1 MSSCYT
7 TVTASVVQIAATGA
21 LGKMLDNLKSR
32 EVDVFA
38 SSYFTT
44 KPFAH
49 GFERSAHEETV
60 YAKKKNASIKSKFEI
75 SRAFDLVHQLY
86 IVIDLPGIANVVGT
100 DIAALA
106 ASADTVADADNMP
119 YYCNGVGAA
128 LLGEVHLSMGGHSIA
143 CLTGPLIFLFEELA
157 GTPGKRADA
166 LMGKAPTVA
175 ALKAQSTR
183 ARRLYVPM
191 YFFFCSTRGSLS
203 SALNIVG
210 SQFQRVYLD
219 MQLNSLSS
227 VVENGSANFG
237 LSAAAGAA
245 RTIIV
250 DPISL
255 EPMVAPVRA
264 GGNVDY
270 AGADVNADIT
280 AQQNIARVSVDTH
293 GITLSEAERADF
305 SNVNALTLM
314 NEVHILNR
322 TGSNALNKT
331 STEIDVTTFA
341 KNLVYEI
348 IVAARLQQDGG
359 KATAPLRFDG
369 ATDTVTGEVYGPL
382 ASIDVTISG
391 QQRFPANVEAEIF
404 NQVIPYLHHS
414 LIPEHSGVYSI
425 PFSFY
430 PEDATV
436 PDSHANVS
444 KLDSLILRL
453 TRPSAF
459 HQSAVNT
466 DAHIFALSYNLLVEQ
481 RGMKAK
487 FFV

>member
-1 MSSCYT
+1 
-7 TVTASVVQIAATGA
+7 
-21 LGKMLDNLKSR
+21 
-32 EVDVFA
+32 
-38 SSYFTT
+38 
-44 KPFAH
+44 
-49 GFERSAHEETV
+49 
-60 YAKKKNASIKSKFEI
+60 
-75 SRAFDLVHQLY
+75 
-86 IVIDLPGIANVVGT
+86 
-100 DIAALA
+100 
-106 ASADTVADADNMP
+106 
-119 YYCNGVGAA
+119 
-128 LLGEVHLSMGGHSIA
+128 
-143 CLTGPLIFLFEELA
+143 
-157 GTPGKRADA
+157 
-166 LMGKAPTVA
+166 
-175 ALKAQSTR
+175 
-183 ARRLYVPM
+183 
-191 YFFFCSTRGSLS
+191 
-203 SALNIVG
+203 VG

-237 LSAAAGAA
+237 LSAAAGAD

-270 AGADVNADIT
+270 ASADVNADIT

-414 LIPEHSGVYSI
+414 LIPEHSGIYSI